1 MAKVEYSWGD
11 GNSSIAKIV
20 HVLNIH
26 DFSGVKNLIPDYAIL
41 NSVYLKATWY
51 TNLSGKAEMVMKL
64 NSNDAV
70 IGGTF
75 QISNGTTST
84 TSTSKD
90 IKGYFNSGK
99 SNVGE
104 CTDQLNLSFTASN
117 GIARY
122 WKVPKVWVEIDY
134 TTVHTV
140 TWKNHDGTV
149 LETDSKVPYG
159 TIPTYNGATPTKAET
174 EQYIYTF
181 KGWDKTVVAVTGD
194 VTYTATFSS
203 IRKYTITTY
212 ASNGGTAQGGGV
224 YESGTTATLTAT
236 PDTGYKFK
244 QWSDGSTANPR
255 TVTVTTNATYTAE
268 FEKLTYTV
276 TFRDTDGTSIYS
288 NQFEYG
294 ERLQSLPTL
303 IREGY
308 TFAGWIPCAPVTKMD
323 DTVLDSYQYIGDTAY
338 ALHQRYKYADNLSLH
353 IDVYMSDWT
362 DIVNRQIISCTE
374 GGGWGLGYNA
384 NTVGHGSEIHTGN
397 YSGIDLGFGT
407 AGKFSNN
414 TWYSFDVIFSKG
426 TFEVYV
432 DGVKKGSVNTPGSA
446 ISYNSGNTIFVGAE
460 AGSNS
465 TTPAGNYFKGFI
477 SNVFIANQGTRLAV
491 ATTST
496 TVETDVDYYPVWR
509 KDTTHAISTSVSP
522 STGGT
527 VTDGGVYENGTTI
540 ALTATPN
547 TGYKFKQWSDGS
559 TENPRTITVIANA
572 TYTAQFERLTYSI
585 TASASPIEGGIING
599 TGIYSHGDTTT
610 LTAIP
615 NPGYQFVKWSDGL
628 TSQSRLLIVNASK
641 NYTALFKLNPLF
653 LENLVAKYVFFGSSP
668 LQIFFNGEKI
678 I

>member
-1 MAKVEYSWGD
+1 MPKVEYSWGD
-11 GNSSIAKIV
+11 GNSSIAKII

-212 ASNGGTAQGGGV
+212 PSNGGTVQGGGV

-276 TFRDTDGTSIYS
+276 TFRDTDGTSISS
-288 NQFEYG
+288 NQFEHG
-294 ERLQSLPTL
+294 NRLQSLPL
-303 IREGY
+303 IIREGY
-308 TFAGWIPCAPVTKMD
+308 TCAGWIPCAPARKMD
-323 DTVLDSYQYIGDTAY
+323 DTILDSYQYTGDSDSFHT
-338 ALHQRYKYADNLSLH
+338 LHQRYKYTDKLSVH
-353 IDVYMSDWT
+353 IDAYMSNWSSLVGT
-362 DIVNRQIISCTE
+362 NKQIISCTQS
-374 GGGWGLGYNA
+374 GGWAIGDYAGG
-384 NTVGHGSEIHTGN
+384 TEVQSGGSYT
-397 YSGIDLGFGT
+397 GIDLGFSGLSS
-407 AGKFSNN
+407 GWHSFDIVFSNG
-414 TWYSFDVIFSKG
+414 TFSAYIDGVLKSSKTTKG
-426 TFEVYV
+426 T
-432 DGVKKGSVNTPGSA
+432 T
-446 ISYNSGNTIFVGAE
+446 ISYNSSNTIFVGAE
-460 AGSNS
+460 ADSNTS
-465 TTPAGNYFKGFI
+465 NPQSGLNFIGFI
-477 SNVFIANQGTRLAV
+477 SNVFIANQGTKLEF
-491 ATTST
+491 ATTN
-496 TVETDVDYYPVWR
+496 TVVNGNIDYYPVWR
-509 KDTTHAISTSVSP
+509 LNSTYAITTKAEP
-522 STGGT
+522 S
-527 VTDGGVYENGTTI
+527 DGGVVSGNGNYAKGTTI
-540 ALTATPN
+540 TLTATPN
-547 TGYKFKQWSDGS
+547 PGYKFIQWSDGS
-559 TENPRTITVIANA
+559 ISNPRT
-572 TYTAQFERLTYSI
+572 
-585 TASASPIEGGIING
+585 
-599 TGIYSHGDTTT
+599 
-610 LTAIP
+610 
-615 NPGYQFVKWSDGL
+615 
-628 TSQSRLLIVNASK
+628 LIVNASK
-641 NYTALFKLNPLF
+641 EYTA
-653 LENLVAKYVFFGSSP
+653 
-668 LQIFFNGEKI
+668 IFEKNNI
-678 I
+678 LLGNISFETIMCGDKPVMIFVGNSQLY